1 VSYRR
6 ERLPSNVFKMAY
18 AINRNFHFDFTI
30 MTLNIQYTGCIKKNA
45 TSEFPKKSLCNS

>member
-30 MTLNIQYTGCIKKNA
+30 MTLNIQYTVH
-45 TSEFPKKSLCNS
+45 TSTDLIDLNNI